1 MVSAM
6 RIAVD
11 GMVRATSGLNLRAGR
26 GTNTAILAVL
36 VKDALAWVVGAP
48 VGDWVLVDVSGWT
61 KDGVRLWT
69 DEDERST
76 VKATLRAGSAGS
88 VGDRPE
94 QGGPEQGVWRRV
106 TVRGYVSVGFVA
118 VVDGPA

>member
-1 MVSAM
+1 MSAM

-11 GMVRATSGLNLRAGR
+11 GMVRATTGLNLRAGR

-36 VKDALAWVVGAP
+36 VKDALAWVGGAP

-61 KDGVRLWT
+61 NDGVRLWT

-76 VKATLRAGSAGS
+76 VKATLRGAGT
-88 VGDRPE
+88 D
-94 QGGPEQGVWRRV
+94 QPEQGVWRRV